1 VSTYDLINLIFMQ
14 IILNKYL
21 QAMLFGRWVMLSLY
35 TIYRIVVWQMIEVFL
50 IQFTQIHLFTQ

>member
-1 VSTYDLINLIFMQ
+1 MSTYDLINLIFMQ